1 MGWKQELKLK
11 DQLNFFLILEF
22 CCKMFLYKFIH
33 QAESACNEQHRQS
46 CSYISVTNWSVEI
59 LWDLEYMEQWRR
71 QLRWSSFP
79 ERLFHV
85 KVSLSHT
92 HS

>member
-33 QAESACNEQHRQS
+33 QAESACNEQHRQMLLA
-46 CSYISVTNWSVEI
+46 IF
-59 LWDLEYMEQWRR
+59 LWLIEKQAGAELGHAQG
-71 QLRWSSFP
+71 L
-79 ERLFHV
+79 V
-85 KVSLSHT
+85 
-92 HS
+92 